1 MAIIKITVDCDL
13 MEANAKEKLLQHL
26 STLEVPIL
34 KKLVELQKSA
44 TAISYLKNNWLLVK
58 GFLKV

>member
-1 MAIIKITVDCDL
+1 MAKITINVECGSI
-13 MEANAKEKLLQHL
+13 EAATKEKLLQHL

-34 KKLVELQKSA
+34 NKLVELQKSA
-44 TAISYLKNNWLLVK
+44 TAINYLKNNWLLVK